1 MCLKSLQGYDY
12 TSGVWQFEGQ
22 GYVPGGTSGVCIMQ
36 VFGANPTSTTSQLRV
51 YDGSLNYY
59 RDPVLS
65 PNIYN
70 RWFKV
75 NVIHNVGAN
84 NVKVYIDGDLKYDT
98 SGRGD
103 ANHYFKFGVYVQ
115 NDPSS
120 YMESRWKD
128 IKLFRR

>member
-1 MCLKSLQGYDY
+1 
-12 TSGVWQFEGQ
+12 
-22 GYVPGGTSGVCIMQ
+22 MQ

-51 YDGSLNYY
+51 YDGSLTYY
-59 RDPVLS
+59 RGPVLS

-84 NVKVYIDGDLKYDT
+84 NVKVYIDGDLKYDVA
-98 SGRGD
+98 GRGD